1 MIESKNNNPNNKEFW
16 NSLLT
21 EKSWKILHEIKHKYN
36 FILIGGW
43 AVYLLTR
50 QQKSKDIDIVID
62 LTELKKFDK
71 NELRK
76 NDNLKKYEI
85 KNEEIDI
92 DIYLE
97 YYSKLIIPVEDIKN
111 YAIEIEG
118 FRVLCPE
125 ALLILKQ
132 SAYLDRINSVK
143 GEKDKI
149 DIASLVFFSEINFK
163 KYDNIL
169 KKYNLNY
176 LRDLEKLIKN
186 FKEYDSLNLNP
197 REFKLKKNKI
207 FNEMKN
213 L

>member
-1 MIESKNNNPNNKEFW
+1 MENKNHNNKEFW

-21 EKSWKILHEIKHKYN
+21 EKSWKILHKIKHKYN

-43 AVYLLTR
+43 AVYLLTK
-50 QQKSKDIDIVID
+50 QQKSKDIDVVID

-97 YYSKLIIPVEDIKN
+97 YYSKLVIPVEDIKN
-111 YAIEIEG
+111 YSIEVEG

-125 ALLILKQ
+125 ALLILKH

-163 KYDNIL
+163 RYDEIL
-169 KKYNLNY
+169 KKYKLDY
-176 LRDLEKLIKN
+176 FKDLEKLIKN

-197 REFKLKKNKI
+197 REFKLRKNKI
-207 FNEMKN
+207 LNEMRV
-213 L
+213 LI